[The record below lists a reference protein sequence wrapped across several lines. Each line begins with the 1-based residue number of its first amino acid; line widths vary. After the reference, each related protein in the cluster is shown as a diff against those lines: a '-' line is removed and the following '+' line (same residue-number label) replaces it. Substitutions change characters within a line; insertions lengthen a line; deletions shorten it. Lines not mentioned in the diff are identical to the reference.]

1 MKYKHFEKRH
11 FTFFISAMA
20 LVFLLVSLSSCKF
33 FDFDSSKS
41 KNIDSSPCTLVITP
55 RFGNESLNGL
65 KSSRSAFPDFSS
77 FSYSGYTFKVT
88 SSVLDEDVTGS
99 YDPAAGNI
107 SFSIAVA
114 TFSEPADFTFYICN
128 SSGKELFYGTQKITY
143 GTIGSTIEKTVYFN
157 SYNSSTV
164 KGNIDL
170 TLSAPTDYTV
180 SCQVINSA
188 EMVVSGASGSGQA
201 IEVQSSS
208 NTCTIKT
215 TSSGISAGTY
225 DAKFTIKKDGITRD
239 FIIQQINVWPGLTT
253 NTWYLPDGNTAGTY
267 SVTISRDFVKLW
279 VKGSDNVGPY
289 ESDITVPASYTAD
302 GSITKP
308 YTSLNDAIAVCTSST
323 TAYTIRVCG
332 TVTGTSTIGSSIS
345 ADSILIEGVSG
356 SDLDILNGNS
366 SGSVLKIEKDVS
378 VTLKNIKITNG
389 SASYGGGLYIS
400 NGADVVLENGV
411 LITENTAYNKGGG
424 IYLYGNNSK
433 LTMKTVSTV
442 SKNTITTTN
451 GNENGGAGIYIGS
464 ASYSDN
470 SAELILEGGEI
481 SEHDLGYRLR
491 GAGVFVSYSKLTVK
505 SGKITKNKATDIAAN
520 VMLDNSSVMEM
531 SGGEISYGE
540 INGITDASAAG
551 VWINNLSSMNMS
563 GGIIYNNTVKAVNG
577 NVGRGAGVTLWEN
590 AASFTMTG
598 GEISNNL
605 VDSTNSD
612 IIQGGAIYID
622 KSFTISGNSY
632 IPYGVNGSN
641 GIGKNDIY
649 IKSSKTIKI
658 DSELTHTGEIG
669 VITPETLFL
678 GTKVFEKGTNCN
690 SDTFSSMLSKFSLTD
705 GSTYKIENQN
715 VLGTYYG
722 ILAVNNLTMAAITSG
737 AFIAYFE
744 DVMVSTV
751 DNGVV
756 YYNNYT
762 SGYESPIILIKAND
776 GAYVAIQ
783 FLANSHN
790 SIEITG
796 KRFESATSTT
806 PTSIYVPD
814 LDFTDCSEHYGN
826 FGFFYSTSAVDGDYM
841 ENTDLWDLTFTTDGS
856 SWNVEPNNSQM
867 YYIP

>member
-1 MKYKHFEKRH
+1 MKYRFYEKRH
-11 FTFFISAMA
+11 FSFLISAIV
-20 LVFLLVSLSSCKF
+20 LVFLLFSLSSCEF
-33 FDFDSSKS
+33 FNSALSPDSSNNQKL
-41 KNIDSSPCTLVITP
+41 DSSLCKLVITP
-55 RFGNESLNGL
+55 RFGNENLNSQ

-77 FSYSGYTFKVT
+77 FSGYTFKVT
-88 SSVLDEDVTGS
+88 SSVLDEDVTGT
-99 YDPAAGNI
+99 YDFAAGNI
-107 SFSIAVA
+107 SFSIAVS
-114 TFSEPADFTFYICN
+114 TFSEPAEFTFYICN

-170 TLSAPTDYTV
+170 TLTAPTNYTV

-215 TSSGISAGTY
+215 TSAGIAAGTY
-225 DAKFTIKKDGITRD
+225 DAKFTIKKDGLIRD

-279 VKGSDNVGPY
+279 VKGSENFGPY

-308 YTSLNDAIAVCTSST
+308 YTSLNDAISVCTSSS

-332 TVTGTSTIGSSIS
+332 TVNGTSTIGSSIS

-411 LITENTAYNKGGG
+411 LITENKAYYQGGG

-433 LTMKTVSTV
+433 LTMNTGSTV

-451 GNENGGAGIYIGS
+451 GNDYGGAGIYIGS

-470 SAELILEGGEI
+470 SAELILMGGEI
-481 SEHDLGYRLR
+481 SEHDLGYNLR

-505 SGKITKNKATDIAAN
+505 SGKITKNKTTDIAAN

-540 INGITDASAAG
+540 INGTTDASAAG
-551 VWINNLSSMNMS
+551 VWINNLSSMKMS
-563 GGIIYNNTVKAVNG
+563 GGKICNNTVKATNR

-632 IPYGVNGSN
+632 IPYGVGGSN

-658 DSELTHTGEIG
+658 DSELTHTGKIG

-705 GSTYKIENQN
+705 ESTYKIERAI
-715 VLGTYYG
+715 GTNYG
-722 ILAVNNLTMAAITSG
+722 VLAVNNLTMAAITSG
-737 AFIAYFE
+737 AFIAYYE
-744 DVMVSTV
+744 SQMQATNSD
-751 DNGVV
+751 VV
-756 YYNNYT
+756 YFNNYEEN
-762 SGYESPIILIKAND
+762 ESPIILIKAND

-783 FLANSHN
+783 FSANSQN

-796 KRFESATSTT
+796 KRFSSATDID

-814 LDFTDCSEHYGN
+814 LDFTDCSNQYGD

-841 ENTDLWDLTFTTDGS
+841 ENTDLWDLTFTKDGS
-856 SWNVEPNNSQM
+856 SWNVVPNNSQM

>member
-1 MKYKHFEKRH
+1 MKTKSKYKKYFSIFLAAVNCLILILSFSSCEL
-11 FTFFISAMA
+11 FTFSKIEENENTAK
-20 LVFLLVSLSSCKF
+20 SS
-33 FDFDSSKS
+33 ST
-41 KNIDSSPCTLVITP
+41 ITLNITP
-55 RFGNESLNGL
+55 KFGDESLNTE

-77 FSYSGYTFKVT
+77 FSGYTFKVT
-88 SSVLDEDVTGS
+88 SSVLDEDVTGT
-99 YDPAAGNI
+99 YDFGTGDI
-107 SFSIAVA
+107 SFSLALA
-114 TFSEPADFTFYICN
+114 TFNEAEEFTFYICN
-128 SSGKELFYGTQKITY
+128 SSGKELFYGTQKFSYT
-143 GTIGSTIEKTVYFN
+143 TPGSDIEKTVYFK
-157 SYNSSTV
+157 SYNSSVV
-164 KGNIDL
+164 KGNINL

-188 EMVVSGASGSGQA
+188 DMVVSGASGSGQA
-201 IEVQSSS
+201 IEVQSSL

-215 TSSGISAGTY
+215 TSAGIAAGTY

-289 ESDITVPASYTAD
+289 ESDITVPVSYTAD

-323 TAYTIRVCG
+323 TAYTIKVCG

-356 SDLDILNGNS
+356 SDVDILKGNS
-366 SGSVLKIEKDVS
+366 SGSIIRIEKAIS
-378 VTLKNIKITNG
+378 ITLKNLKITNG

-411 LITENTAYNKGGG
+411 LITENTAYYKGGG

-433 LTMKTVSTV
+433 LTMKTGSTV

-451 GNENGGAGIYIGS
+451 GNEYGGAGIYIGS

-481 SEHDLGYRLR
+481 SEHDLGYSLR

-563 GGIIYNNTVKAVNG
+563 GGKICNNTVKAAER

-622 KSFTISGNSY
+622 KSFSISGNSY

-658 DSELTHTGEIG
+658 DSELTHTGKIG

-690 SDTFSSMLSKFSLTD
+690 SDTFTSMLSKFSLTD

-744 DVMVSTV
+744 SQMEATNSD
-751 DNGVV
+751 VV
-756 YYNNYT
+756 YFNNYEEF
-762 SGYESPIILIKAND
+762 ESPIILIKAND
-776 GAYVAIQ
+776 GAYVAIK
-783 FLANSHN
+783 FSTNSQY

-796 KRFESATSTT
+796 KRFASATDTN
-806 PTSIYVPD
+806 PTSIYVED
-814 LDFTDCSEHYGN
+814 LDFTDCSNQYGD

-841 ENTDLWDLTFTTDGS
+841 ENTDLWDLTFTPEGS
-856 SWNVEPNNSQM
+856 GWNVVPNNSQM